1 MHYTCSLLKSYSPFE
16 KWSQLHQLFPVSS
29 MYCFSLLLNL
39 LSQSWNSKK
48 STFHQDLC
56 AIQVLTK
63 KITWTHNPDSS
74 TETIEEGSKKQLLIR
89 PMIQTQLPKQ
99 FEDQWTKDTAAV
111 HIKSGAQHQNTT
123 ASNRSGSFLVYPKT
137 LKVNKDI
144 QRYWE
149 ITLLW
154 KSCPFHPNGPLET
167 KFYFPAKISNK
178 KHTPTDKSLLLNI
191 HLVLQIVKSWSLRAV
206 YHSLLAKISWQVKN
220 SYLPYNFPHS
230 IWQIFKADFSMTQIF
245 KSNLK
250 LQMFGTIW
258 EILATEIYGTMW
270 DSSTAHSMAVKW

>member
-1 MHYTCSLLKSYSPFE
+1 MFSTQKLLTSWKMVPTSSALSCFFNVLLQPPPF
-16 KWSQLHQLFPVSS
+16 KPSFPKLKLQEDHIPS
-29 MYCFSLLLNL
+29 
-39 LSQSWNSKK
+39 
-48 STFHQDLC
+48 
-56 AIQVLTK
+56 
-63 KITWTHNPDSS
+63 
-74 TETIEEGSKKQLLIR
+74 R
-89 PMIQTQLPKQ
+89 PMCHPSPHQKNNYMDPQSRFKYRNNWRRIKEAIANKTHDPQTQLPNQ